1 MDDENEDSG
10 FGVLDDNEVPTL
22 TIVNSAENWDL
33 LNMSTGINYWSES
46 ETNSAVVLGFGTPM
60 DRERVTELMKQSSNA
75 YNTSF

>member
-33 LNMSTGINYWSES
+33 LNMSTGINYWPES